1 MTLTLSLL
9 IITAQPLLAPPLPA
23 PTTGFRLMPDDGL
36 ASRILAMDSQ
46 LRAPAP
52 TWAAPAA
59 GASFGVSALTLGL
72 SVFAVTNHITGIAVL
87 FVVLGVM
94 VGVIAAIV
102 GIVAGFFGWGDAVR
116 RAQIQERRDKLLDE
130 LDKRSPTS
138 AALPR
143 SA

>member
-1 MTLTLSLL
+1 MTSLKIPRL
-9 IITAQPLLAPPLPA
+9 GYNWISALGMALAII
-23 PTTGFRLMPDDGL
+23 
-36 ASRILAMDSQ
+36 
-46 LRAPAP
+46 
-52 TWAAPAA
+52 
-59 GASFGVSALTLGL
+59 SALTLGL
-72 SVFAVTNHITGIAVL
+72 SVFAVTNHVTGIAVL

-102 GIVAGFFGWGDAVR
+102 GVVAGFFGWGDAVR

-130 LDKRSPTS
+130 LEKRSPTS

>member
-9 IITAQPLLAPPLPA
+9 IITAQPMLAPPLPA
-23 PTTGFRLMPDDGL
+23 PTTGFRLLPDEGL
-36 ASRILAMDSQ
+36 ASRILAMDQQ

-52 TWAAPAA
+52 TWAAPAT
-59 GASFGVSALTLGL
+59 GISFGVSALTIGL
-72 SVFAVTNHITGIAVL
+72 SVFAVTTQVTGIAVL

-94 VGVIAAIV
+94 TGIVAAII
-102 GIVAGFFGWGDAVR
+102 GMVAGFFGWGDAVR
-116 RAQIQERRDKLLDE
+116 RAQLQERRDRLLDE
-130 LDKRSPTS
+130 LEKRSPTS